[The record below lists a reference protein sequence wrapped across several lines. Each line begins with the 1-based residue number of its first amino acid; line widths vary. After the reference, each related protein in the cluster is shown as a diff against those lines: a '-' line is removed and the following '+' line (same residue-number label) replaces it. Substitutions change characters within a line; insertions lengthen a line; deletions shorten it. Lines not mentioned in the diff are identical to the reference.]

1 MYLKRSGLSPQ
12 VYMYTHPH
20 AHTHTLSHTH
30 IRVPGA
36 GCTHTH
42 TNTQTHTHTHT
53 SGYRALG
60 VHTHT
65 QTHTHTH
72 TSGYRELGAPWG
84 NTIVTGF
91 KRVWI
96 AKRRI
101 LTGMSIPPTG
111 NPNEFDIMTCR
122 DLDTGEV
129 FFFLH
134 CCAFLY
140 NVHITGPVLMCCSCV
155 AHVLLMCISQV
166 Q

>member
-1 MYLKRSGLSPQ
+1 VYLKRSLSPRK
-12 VYMYTHPH
+12 YTCI
-20 AHTHTLSHTH
+20 HT
-30 IRVPGA
+30 R
-36 GCTHTH
+36 THTH
-42 TNTQTHTHTHT
+42 THSLTHT
-53 SGYRALG
+53 SGYRELG

-65 QTHTHTH
+65 QTHKHTHTHTHQGTGSWVYTLTHKHTHTH